1 MSATVT
7 LMHVAR
13 EAGVSPSTVSRILN
27 GTANV
32 TPDKRERV
40 EAVIQRLNFTPNVQA
55 QALANGRSFSVGVL
69 TQNISSPFYG
79 ETLAGIERGLEGSS
93 YHPLVVSGHW
103 HAEQEQQA
111 LDLLMRRRVDA
122 MIVLGGVIAD
132 AALQDVAARM
142 PLVAVGR
149 DVRGLTE
156 RCVLIDNRGGIGQ
169 VVRHLAELGHRD
181 IAFISGL
188 ETQQDAVE
196 RREGFEAAIQELGLS
211 LRPELMRRGDYTEA
225 SGERDTEDLL
235 RSGVTFTALV
245 CANDQ
250 MALGARL
257 ALYRRG
263 VSVPEDV
270 SLTGFDDLF
279 SSRYTTPPLTTV
291 HQAVNELGQQAAETV
306 LRLLAGELPQM
317 TPYVPRLIVRES
329 TGPVPP
335 SFPAGGLLMH
345 DSS

>member
-40 EAVIQRLNFTPNVQA
+40 EAVITRLNFTPNVQA

-79 ETLAGIERGLEGSS
+79 ETLAGIERGLEGSL
-93 YHPLVVSGHW
+93 YYPLVVSGHW
-103 HAEQEQQA
+103 NAEQEQQA

-122 MIVLGGVIAD
+122 MIVLGGVIQD
-132 AALQDVAARM
+132 EALQQVAARV

-149 DVRGLTE
+149 DVLGLTE
-156 RCVLIDNRGGIGQ
+156 RCVLIDNREGIRQ
-169 VVRHLAELGHRD
+169 VVRHLAELGHREV
-181 IAFISGL
+181 AYISGL

-196 RREGFEAAIQELGLS
+196 RREGFETAMRELGLP
-211 LRPELMRRGDYTEA
+211 LHPELMRRGDYTEA
-225 SGERDTEDLL
+225 SGEQEAGDLL
-235 RSGVTFTALV
+235 RLGVPFSALV

-263 VSVPEDV
+263 VRVPDDV

-306 LRLLAGELPQM
+306 LSLLAGELPQM

-329 TGPVPP
+329 TGPVSPLP
-335 SFPAGGLLMH
+335 HHGGH
-345 DSS
+345 

>member
-40 EAVIQRLNFTPNVQA
+40 EAVIQRLNFVPNVQA

-79 ETLAGIERGLEGSS
+79 EMLAGIERGLEGSS

-103 HAEQEQQA
+103 NAGQEQQA

-122 MIVLGGVIAD
+122 MIVLGGVIED
-132 AALQDVAARM
+132 EVLQNVAARV

-149 DVRGLTE
+149 HVVGLTE
-156 RCVLIDNRGGIGQ
+156 RCVLIDNREGIRQ
-169 VVRHLAELGHRD
+169 VVRHLAELGHREV
-181 IAFISGL
+181 AYISGL

-196 RREGFEAAIQELGLS
+196 RREGFEVALRELGLP

-225 SGERDTEDLL
+225 SGERETEDLL
-235 RSGVTFTALV
+235 RAGVPFSALV

-263 VSVPEDV
+263 IRVPQDM

-279 SSRYTTPPLTTV
+279 SSRYTTPPLTTL
-291 HQAVNELGQQAAETV
+291 HQAVNELGQQAAENV
-306 LRLLAGELPQM
+306 LRLLAGESPQM
-317 TPYVPRLIVRES
+317 TPYIPQLIIRES
-329 TGPVPP
+329 TGPAPP
-335 SFPAGGLLMH
+335 SPAAPGQ
-345 DSS
+345 

>member
-1 MSATVT
+1 MSTVT

-32 TPDKRERV
+32 APDKRERV
-40 EAVIQRLNFTPNVQA
+40 QAVITRLNFTPNVQA

-103 HAEQEQQA
+103 NAGQEQQA
-111 LDLLMRRRVDA
+111 LELLMRRRVDA
-122 MIVLGGVIAD
+122 LIVLGGVIED
-132 AALQDVAARM
+132 AALQNVAARM

-149 DVRGLTE
+149 DVSGLSK
-156 RCVLIDNRGGIGQ
+156 RCVLIDNHAGIRQ

-181 IAFISGL
+181 VAFISG
-188 ETQQDAVE
+188 EEAQQDALE
-196 RREGFEAAIQELGLS
+196 RREGFGTAMRECGLTV
-211 LRPELMRRGDYTEA
+211 RPELTRVGDYTEA
-225 SGERDTEDLL
+225 SGQRATEDLL
-235 RSGVTFTALV
+235 RAGTAFTALV

-263 VSVPEDV
+263 VRVPEDV

-279 SSRYTTPPLTTV
+279 SSRYATPPLTTV
-291 HQAVNELGQQAAETV
+291 HQAVNELGQLAAETV
-306 LRLLAGELPQM
+306 LRLLAGDEPELE
-317 TPYVPRLIVRES
+317 TYVPQLVVRES
-329 TGPVPP
+329 TGPAPP
-335 SFPAGGLLMH
+335 SRTHPAGGP
-345 DSS
+345 

>member
-1 MSATVT
+1 MSVTVT

-40 EAVIQRLNFTPNVQA
+40 EAVIHRLNFTPNVQA

-122 MIVLGGVIAD
+122 LIVLGGVIED
-132 AALQDVAARM
+132 AALQNVAARV

-149 DVRGLTE
+149 DVGGLSE
-156 RCVLIDNRGGIGQ
+156 RCVLIDNRAGIRD

-181 IAFISGL
+181 VAFIAGL
-188 ETQQDAVE
+188 ESQHDAVE
-196 RREGFEAAIQELGLS
+196 RREGFEAAMQECGLA
-211 LRPELMRRGDYTEA
+211 LRSELMRAGDYTEG
-225 SGERDTEDLL
+225 SGERATEELL
-235 RSGVTFTALV
+235 SLGRPFTALV

-263 VSVPEDV
+263 VRVPQDV

-291 HQAVNELGQQAAETV
+291 HQAVNELGELAAQTV
-306 LRLLAGELPQM
+306 LRLLAGEQPRM
-317 TPYVPRLIVRES
+317 IPYIPRLIVRES
-329 TGPVPP
+329 TGPAPL
-335 SFPAGGLLMH
+335 SPATGGH
-345 DSS
+345 

>member
-40 EAVIQRLNFTPNVQA
+40 EAVIHRLNFTPNVQA

-69 TQNISSPFYG
+69 TQKLSSAFYG
-79 ETLAGIERGLEGSS
+79 ETLAGIEQGLEGTA

-103 HAEQEQQA
+103 RAQQEQQA

-122 MIVLGGVIAD
+122 LIVLGGVIED
-132 AALQDVAARM
+132 AALQRVAARV

-149 DVRGLTE
+149 AVAGLPE
-156 RCVLIDNRGGIGQ
+156 RCVLIDNHAGIRQ
-169 VVRHLAELGHRD
+169 VVHHLAELGHRD
-181 IAFISGL
+181 IAYIGGDES
-188 ETQQDAVE
+188 QHDAVE
-196 RREGFEAAIQELGLS
+196 RREGFEVTLQEVGL
-211 LRPELMRRGDYTEA
+211 PVQPHLMKRGDYTEA
-225 SGERDTEDLL
+225 SGERAAEELL
-235 RSGVTFTALV
+235 RSGHPLTALV

-250 MALGARL
+250 MAFGARL
-257 ALYRRG
+257 TLYRRG
-263 VSVPEDV
+263 LRVPDDI

-291 HQAVNELGQQAAETV
+291 HQAVNELGQLAAETV
-306 LRLLAGELPQM
+306 LRLLAGEQLSMP
-317 TPYVPRLIVRES
+317 PYVPELVVRES
-329 TGPVPP
+329 TGPAPNHSKP
-335 SFPAGGLLMH
+335 KKQTEKR
-345 DSS
+345 